1 MLYMDVCVHVLK
13 SVCVYSKLRVCT
25 SVFVYSKAL
34 LCCAFQA
41 HARRELVYELSC
53 LKYVCVC
60 ALSGMLTAVVHR
72 MCIMRFV
79 VYT

>member
-41 HARRELVYELSC
+41 HARRELVYELFC
-53 LKYVCVC
+53 AVC
-60 ALSGMLTAVVHR
+60 STAVVPKV
-72 MCIMRFV
+72 CLV
-79 VYT
+79 